1 MLQEPPVHGRHSRHT
16 FAAKTAHCT
25 QLGLVCMRSAGTRRA
40 LRQKGLQLAPAQSRS
55 APSAGAAT
63 AARVWPPRAQSILLH
78 NQPPRAGS
86 RCQHVQPSE
95 CVLVEHSNDMQAPLH
110 ARHAAICSPMTVTP
124 PGRLL
129 PAACAATCS
138 ASPREP
144 TWRAGSSRCSAARTA
159 AAAAARRAACCPP
172 ASQPCSFAKQY

>member
-25 QLGLVCMRSAGTRRA
+25 QLGLVCMQSAGTRRA

-55 APSAGAAT
+55 APSAGAHSRASGQRMRSPSCCT
-63 AARVWPPRAQSILLH
+63 ISPRALAAASGAYS
-78 NQPPRAGS
+78 PVS
-86 RCQHVQPSE
+86 VSWY
-95 CVLVEHSNDMQAPLH
+95 EHSNDMQAPLH